1 MVRPTPLVPVSR
13 FWIVNVVPMSDPD
26 FESFYLGVINRGFE
40 LSYVKAI
47 DPGFEFCLKAINP
60 VFYGTRFNTVD
71 SLIARS

>member
-1 MVRPTPLVPVSR
+1 
-13 FWIVNVVPMSDPD
+13 MSDPD

-40 LSYVKAI
+40 FSYVKAI
-47 DPGFEFCLKAINP
+47 DPGFEFCLKAINS